1 MKKVIKESK
10 ALQEINKIDLLRRK
24 KKYQS
29 YLESDV
35 KEAVSPKGWN
45 MSKKHI
51 TFIAREVKNLA
62 KYHRQQNEEDFLEVA
77 NYMELQLKYMKKN
90 LKESVNE
97 GKYHQYKN
105 DESMTPKQKI
115 GRSMREIRD
124 SLNELDRLVKMN
136 VRLKNE
142 LNVDSRSYWKNT
154 HKALNKI
161 SERLVKLANKV
172 GQLQ

>member
-45 MSKKHI
+45 MSKKYI

-77 NYMELQLKYMKKN
+77 NYIELQIKQMKKDLN
-90 LKESVNE
+90 ESVNE
-97 GKYHQYKN
+97 EIPRYFRGYVSNVN
-105 DESMTPKQKI
+105 DNT
-115 GRSMREIRD
+115 
-124 SLNELDRLVKMN
+124 DRLEKNVKQM
-136 VRLKNE
+136 L
-142 LNVDSRSYWKNT
+142 
-154 HKALNKI
+154 H
-161 SERLVKLANKV
+161 
-172 GQLQ
+172 

>member
-1 MKKVIKESK
+1 MVVERKT
-10 ALQEINKIDLLRRK
+10 K
-24 KKYQS
+24 KKKKKIATNSTGY
-29 YLESDV
+29 
-35 KEAVSPKGWN
+35 
-45 MSKKHI
+45 SK
-51 TFIAREVKNLA
+51 
-62 KYHRQQNEEDFLEVA
+62 
-77 NYMELQLKYMKKN
+77 
-90 LKESVNE
+90 VNE
-97 GKYHQYKN
+97 GRYHQYRN
-105 DESMTPKQKI
+105 DETMTPKQKI

-124 SLNELDRLVKMN
+124 SLNNLDKLVKMN